1 MNFILYVQWTS
12 WATLDYDSSFNIWFK
27 VRESCL
33 RHDDYGVKVN
43 TFGEDSRKIKASYW
57 PPIVE
62 FHENTEQ
69 NHEKTQQPW

>member
-1 MNFILYVQWTS
+1 
-12 WATLDYDSSFNIWFK
+12 
-27 VRESCL
+27 
-33 RHDDYGVKVN
+33 VKVN

-69 NHEKTQQPW
+69 NHEKTQQP